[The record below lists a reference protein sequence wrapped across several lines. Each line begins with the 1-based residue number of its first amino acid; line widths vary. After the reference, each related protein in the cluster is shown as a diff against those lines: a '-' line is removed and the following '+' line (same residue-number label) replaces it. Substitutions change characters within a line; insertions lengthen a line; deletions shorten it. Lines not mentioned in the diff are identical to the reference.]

1 MYALWLRSDYRTGLP
16 VFNVPSDD
24 AKEAAQEMQRC
35 TYCLRL
41 LSGTSRLSH
50 IGRHLLRLKRGFI
63 DKEEGELVR
72 CHMFCSHYWC

>member
-1 MYALWLRSDYRTGLP
+1 
-16 VFNVPSDD
+16 
-24 AKEAAQEMQRC
+24 MQRC

-50 IGRHLLRLKRGFI
+50 IGRHLLRLKRGII

-72 CHMFCSHYWC
+72 CHTFCSHYWC